1 MIDDVWEWTSS
12 GYVLYPGFESRFSE
26 HADKLA
32 VLPLPH
38 DRSEIATENIL
49 DHKGESFF
57 QDSVVNRIYNNSEYF
72 WLITVCSAATLS
84 LEMNDNN
91 VLERRFIQIQVGMMS
106 GKIYLLS

>member
-32 VLPLPH
+32 INQQVLHGGCFATPH
-38 DRSEIATENIL
+38 DRSEIATGNIL

-91 VLERRFIQIQVGMMS
+91 VLERRFIQI
-106 GKIYLLS
+106 

>member
-1 MIDDVWEWTSS
+1 MTCGNGPRLDMFSIRALSPGSQNMQTSWLLTNKS
-12 GYVLYPGFESRFSE
+12 FM
-26 HADKLA
+26 AA

-38 DRSEIATENIL
+38 DRSEIATGNIL

-84 LEMNDNN
+84 LEMNDNKL
-91 VLERRFIQIQVGMMS
+91 LERRFIQI
-106 GKIYLLS
+106 